1 MALKDR
7 TKRLFA
13 DTIIEIM
20 RTKSLREVRVKDICE
35 MCGADRHTFYYHFR
49 DKYELVA
56 WIYAS
61 GAEESMG
68 GRGGFMGVKQS
79 AASLD
84 RIRQHKHFFRKAFED
99 NSQNALWQYIVQYNI
114 ALYSDML
121 KRHYGLETLPE
132 DVLFSLRYHCHGCL
146 GLSYEWLMN
155 DFPISAEELAMEM
168 TMVMPEMLKKMI
180 VEGT

>member
-13 DTIIEIM
+13 ATLIGLMEI
-20 RTKSLREVRVKDICE
+20 KSLQEIRVKDLCE
-35 MCGADRHTFYYHFR
+35 KSGADRDTSYYHFR

-68 GRGGFMGVKQS
+68 GPEGHMGLEES
-79 AASLD
+79 AAAL
-84 RIRQHKHFFRKAFED
+84 RLVREHKNFYRKAFAD
-99 NSQNALWQYIVQYNI
+99 NSQNVLWRYIQEYNV
-114 ALYSDML
+114 AMYSNML
-121 KRHYGLETLPE
+121 KKHYGLSRLPE

-146 GLSYEWLMN
+146 GLTYDWVMS
-155 DFPISAEELAMEM
+155 DFPIPAEELARQM
-168 TMVMPEMLKKMI
+168 TVVMPELLKNI
-180 VEGT
+180 VA